1 MARLA
6 RSPLG
11 TPICP
16 YCGQLV
22 QGGKVVLLRSGGQAH
37 ARCKHK
43 WEQNLRDE
51 RERERLE
58 KKLAQAMEAG
68 AEALRKGVNHE

>member
-1 MARLA
+1 MALMA

-22 QGGKVVLLRSGGQAH
+22 RGGKIVLLRSGGQAH
-37 ARCKHK
+37 AHCKHK
-43 WEQNLRDE
+43 WEQDLRDE
-51 RERERLE
+51 RERERLGG
-58 KKLAQAMEAG
+58 KLMRTLDEAMDKA
-68 AEALRKGVNHE
+68 KGVK